1 MARVYC
7 ENEGAKLFWQISY
20 LKSLSNVSIP
30 LRGKGYEKHQSNW
43 MIAAGWGLAFPSPC
57 GEKVMKNVEQYIFT
71 RTDRKGNKVSIPLRG
86 KGYEKRQKHL
96 RSPEGYLL
104 FPSPCGEKVMK
115 NTGE

>member
-57 GEKVMKNVEQYIFT
+57 GEKVMKNLYTVFHPSFNQ
-71 RTDRKGNKVSIPLRG
+71 
-86 KGYEKRQKHL
+86 L
-96 RSPEGYLL
+96 RSVG

-115 NTGE
+115 NINSCPT